1 MWKNKNKVLIILAS
15 LIALSV
21 CLLIGYVLSKPE
33 EMDINSDLVR
43 ELYNSVN
50 PSSDASVLSLLYTT
64 NPLSNEYII
73 DIGLMAYIKEHKAD
87 NIEIIPRE
95 KVEEKIE
102 KILGQVPYMHSN
114 VYLLEEV
121 CVYTYNNE
129 QKQYELIPGCGGNW
143 YEQIHRKIVSAKKRR
158 NQIIITEKMI
168 YETNDWDDTMSKRT
182 IYSDLE
188 KSKKLDYKEISS
200 NINYSI
206 EIEDYIKDASTY
218 EYVFEKK
225 DDHYIFKSITQIN

>member
-102 KILGQVPYMHSN
+102 KILGPVPYMHSN

-121 CVYTYNNE
+121 CGYTYNNE
-129 QKQYELIPGCGGNW
+129 QNSP
-143 YEQIHRKIVSAKKRR
+143 
-158 NQIIITEKMI
+158 
-168 YETNDWDDTMSKRT
+168 
-182 IYSDLE
+182 
-188 KSKKLDYKEISS
+188 
-200 NINYSI
+200 
-206 EIEDYIKDASTY
+206 
-218 EYVFEKK
+218 
-225 DDHYIFKSITQIN
+225 